1 MNCQTSQLRRI
12 AYCRMLLV
20 QVSKDIFEPG
30 QVFKM
35 KVLAKIVNG
44 LRFFLRLIL
53 WTLKVYLFGP
63 MNQWYEWSNWS
74 YLSITW
80 TTAHWIQGN
89 NRILAITRITWIT
102 CLVFHLFLVSIS
114 FVYNFWNPMFMRFQ
128 ANTNDKNSKL
138 IYRNLR
144 TSGLCGWLL

>member
-1 MNCQTSQLRRI
+1 MNCQTSWLRRI
-12 AYCRMLLV
+12 DYCWMLLV

-53 WTLKVYLFGP
+53 WTLKVYLFGH
-63 MNQWYEWSNWS
+63 MVQWYEWSNWS

-80 TTAHWIQGN
+80 TMAHWIQGN
-89 NRILAITRITWIT
+89 NRILVITRITWIT
-102 CLVFHLFLVSIS
+102 CLVFYLFLVSIS
-114 FVYNFWNPMFMRFQ
+114 FVYTFRNPMFMGFQ
-128 ANTNDKNSKL
+128 ANTSAKNSKP